1 MLEVSDFSATTD
13 LYQVASNV
21 YAMRVI
27 PIDLRN
33 LVLLM
38 LATLLPF
45 VPVALM
51 GVPLDVVL
59 SKLSGLS
66 GFLL

>member
-1 MLEVSDFSATTD
+1 
-13 LYQVASNV
+13 
-21 YAMRVI
+21 MRII
-27 PIDLRN
+27 PIDLRHG
-33 LVLLM
+33 VSLM

-45 VPVALM
+45 VPVVFM

-66 GFLL
+66 GLLL